1 MTDMPQLIPWL
12 KRLRLSGFLD
22 SLDLRNRQ
30 AIDQKLTY
38 VEFLGLL
45 AQDEVARRDSK
56 GLSLRLR
63 RGSIRTDK
71 SLENFDFSAN
81 PSLNRHQIFDLA
93 ACQFIEDRDNVLMCG
108 PTGVGKSHLAMG
120 IGHEACRRGY
130 DVLSGSMT
138 RILDSLKAARGDGT
152 YDRRMANLLRVDL
165 LILDDFGLKPLR
177 PPADE
182 DFHDLVSERYER
194 GSILLTSNLD
204 FSEWGT
210 VFPNRL
216 LGCATVDRLRHNA
229 HRVVIEG
236 DSFRSPRPPS
246 TTSKRGSTKGSE
258 KRSSTDVKTKESEG

>member
-1 MTDMPQLIPWL
+1 MTDTHQLTPML

-30 AIDQKLTY
+30 AIEQQLTH
-38 VEFLGLL
+38 VDFLALL
-45 AQDEVARRDSK
+45 VTDEVARRDSK
-56 GLSLRLR
+56 SLSLKLR
-63 RGSIRTDK
+63 RGAVRTDK
-71 SLENFDFSAN
+71 TLESFDFGAN

-93 ACQFIEDRDNVLMCG
+93 ACRFIDDHDNVLMCG
-108 PTGVGKSHLAMG
+108 PTGVGKSHLAMA
-120 IGHEACRRGY
+120 IAHEACRRGY
-130 DVLSGSMT
+130 DVLSGTTT
-138 RILDSLKAARGDGT
+138 RILDSLRAARGDGT

-204 FSEWGT
+204 FPEWGS

-246 TTSKRGSTKGSE
+246 TAPKRGSSKGSE
-258 KRSSTDVKTKESEG
+258 KHSSTDV

>member
-1 MTDMPQLIPWL
+1 MADIHQLIPML

-30 AIDQKLTY
+30 AIEQQVTHID
-38 VEFLGLL
+38 FLALL
-45 AQDEVARRDSK
+45 VQDEVARRDSK
-56 GLSLRLR
+56 SLALKLR

-71 SLENFDFSAN
+71 TLESFDFGAN
-81 PSLNRHQIFDLA
+81 PTLNRHQIFDLA

-108 PTGVGKSHLAMG
+108 PTGVGKSHLATA

-130 DVLSGSMT
+130 DVLSGTTT
-138 RILDSLKAARGDGT
+138 RILDSLRAARGDGT
-152 YDRRMANLLRVDL
+152 YDRRMANLLRADL

-177 PPADE
+177 APADE
-182 DFHDLVSERYER
+182 DFHDLISERYER

-204 FSEWGT
+204 FSEWGS

-236 DSFRSPRPPS
+236 DSFRSPRPTS
-246 TTSKRGSTKGSE
+246 ITSKRGSSKGSE
-258 KRSSTDVKTKESEG
+258 KRSSTDLELAESKG